1 MQQLVLNIEE
11 SRYALLLQFL
21 NTLDYVK
28 VVQTS
33 SNNPS
38 TLSSQKPSLSDSQ
51 LAHLREVLQKQSK
64 PLFQGITDPLAW
76 QKEQRDEWS

>member
-21 NTLDYVK
+21 STLDYVK

-38 TLSSQKPSLSDSQ
+38 TLSAPKFSPSDSQ
-51 LAHLREVLQKQSK
+51 LAHLQEVLQKQSK
-64 PLFQGITDPLAW
+64 PLFQGVKDPLVW
-76 QKEQRDEWS
+76 QKQQRDEWS

>member
-38 TLSSQKPSLSDSQ
+38 ALSSQKPSPSDSQ
-51 LAHLREVLQKQSK
+51 LAHLREVLQKQAK
-64 PLFQGITDPLAW
+64 PLFQDITDPLAW
-76 QKEQRDEWS
+76 QKQQRDEWP